1 MHFKTKLLKILLLIL
16 AVTGIFVFS
25 TKEPFYDTTEEVP
38 EVEEEVFYDKDT
50 IYFWYA
56 DEAMSDFFNSAAVVF
71 GEKYG
76 VRVIPKLVSASEY
89 LESINRATLQE
100 AQMPDAYFITNDSLE
115 KAYLSGLAV
124 EITDENKLVTENN
137 FSKAAL
143 DAVTYKG
150 KMVAY
155 PVTYE
160 TTALLYNES
169 FLQEWALQQVT
180 REAEDAG
187 VTYDEATLLAKRDEL
202 MLTAIPSTIE
212 EMLLMSDSFD
222 PPETVEGILKWDV
235 SDIFY
240 NYHFVGNYMVVG
252 GDCGDD
258 KTNINVNNPEAI
270 ACLEVYKALNQFFY
284 IESDLVSYESVVQ
297 DFLDGKLVYTIA
309 TTDAVA
315 MVEKAIQEGTFA
327 YNYGVALMPD
337 PTQQLKGR
345 SLSVTGTVAINGYS
359 QNRDLAN
366 KFAAFLTGEY
376 ASDLYT
382 RSGKC
387 AANIKVASAYSALD
401 IFRSEYAE
409 SVPLNKMVETSNFW
423 VQLEILFSKV
433 WNGGDINAL
442 VAQLEQQLMS
452 QTTSE

>member
-1 MHFKTKLLKILLLIL
+1 MHFKTKLFTILLLIL
-16 AVTGIFVFS
+16 AVTVVFVYS
-25 TKEPFYDTTEEVP
+25 TRAPLYGTTEEEP
-38 EVEEEVFYDKDT
+38 ESVEEVLYDKDT
-50 IYFWYA
+50 IYFWYC
-56 DEAMSDFFNSAAVVF
+56 DEAMADYFNSAAVVF

-76 VRVIPKLVSASEY
+76 VRVMPKLVSASEY
-89 LESINRATLQE
+89 LEAINRATLKDE
-100 AQMPDAYFITNDSLE
+100 QMPDAYFITNDSLE
-115 KAYLSGLAV
+115 KAYLAGLAV
-124 EITDENKLVTENN
+124 EITDDNRLVTENH

-160 TTALLYNES
+160 TTALLYNET
-169 FLQEWALQQVT
+169 FLQEWALQQVK
-180 REAEDAG
+180 REAEEAG
-187 VTYDEATLLAKRDEL
+187 VEYDESTLLVKRDEL
-202 MLTAIPSTIE
+202 MLTAIPTTIDE
-212 EMLLMSDSFD
+212 LLLMSDSFD
-222 PPETVEGILKWDV
+222 PPETVEGILRWDV

-309 TTDAVA
+309 TTDAVGI
-315 MVEKAIQEGTFA
+315 VEQAIREGTFV

-337 PTQQLKGR
+337 PSAELKGR

-359 QNRDLAN
+359 KNKELAN
-366 KFAAFLTGEY
+366 KFATFLAGEY
-376 ASDLYT
+376 APDLYS

-387 AANIKVASAYSALD
+387 AAYTKVESANGALE
-401 IFRSEYAE
+401 IFKEEYAE
-409 SVPLNKMVETSNFW
+409 SIPLNKMVETSNFW
-423 VQLEILFSKV
+423 IQLEILFSKV
-433 WNGGDINAL
+433 WNGGDVNAL
-442 VAQLEQQLMS
+442 IAQLEQQLTL